1 MLLFICAA
9 AALHLVGALILIIAW
24 WRAPEG
30 YEDGT
35 EFHFVETPEPE
46 AQEVPPD
53 YMLTSAYRGT
63 R

>member
-1 MLLFICAA
+1 MLLFLTAA
-9 AALHLVGALILIIAW
+9 AALHLIGALILIVAW

-35 EFHFVETPEPE
+35 EFHFVETAEPE
-46 AQEVPPD
+46 APEIRAEYV
-53 YMLTSAYRGT
+53 LTSAYRGA